1 MFKPLIRS
9 SARLGAASALLI
21 AASALAHERP
31 LPQLSPASGVS
42 LTGTCGLLL
51 SLAFPDTSLTSVTT
65 VATGALQVAG
75 QPIAAH
81 CLVTGRMQERTSS
94 VDGQAYAIGFE
105 MRLPLQ
111 WNGRFFHQG
120 NGGTDGRVAP
130 ATGVAGSGG
139 PLSNALHKG
148 FVVLSS
154 DAGHSN
160 AQNPLFGM
168 DPQARINYGYGAVQV
183 LTPMAKALIT
193 AAYGKGPDRSYFGGT
208 SNGGR
213 HAMVTAARLPAEYD
227 GILANSPGFNLPI
240 AAAAQLY
247 SAQQWRRVATDE
259 NDLSTAFT
267 LAERQTVA
275 RAVLDSCDHLD
286 GLADGTV
293 QDVEAC
299 RRKFRL
305 EDDVPTCAGPRT
317 GSCLTADQKD
327 AIGKAFRGPVDRRG
341 RLLYA
346 TQPFDPGLATSGW
359 AGWKFVN
366 SVGNT
371 RDPVAVGIIFQV
383 PPQPSVASDLAAS
396 RAFAFNYSFRTD
408 FPKLFA
414 TDATYTE
421 SSVSFMT
428 PPRPT
433 RLERL
438 RDRGGKMIVVHGVS
452 DGPFSVDDT
461 QRWYEDLDD
470 VNHGR
475 ADRFVRF
482 FRVPGMNHS
491 SGGPATDQY
500 DALEA
505 LVRWVE
511 QGDAPDRI
519 VAAARGV
526 GNPGGANPDLPADW
540 SSTRTRPLCPY
551 PRVAMYDGQGDPENE
566 ASFRCERSRPRR

>member
-1 MFKPLIRS
+1 
-9 SARLGAASALLI
+9 
-21 AASALAHERP
+21 
-31 LPQLSPASGVS
+31 
-42 LTGTCGLLL
+42 
-51 SLAFPDTSLTSVTT
+51 
-65 VATGALQVAG
+65 
-75 QPIAAH
+75 
-81 CLVTGRMQERTSS
+81 
-94 VDGQAYAIGFE
+94 
-105 MRLPLQ
+105 
-111 WNGRFFHQG
+111 
-120 NGGTDGRVAP
+120 
-130 ATGVAGSGG
+130 
-139 PLSNALHKG
+139 
-148 FVVLSS
+148 
-154 DAGHSN
+154 
-160 AQNPLFGM
+160 
-168 DPQARINYGYGAVQV
+168 
-183 LTPMAKALIT
+183 MAKALIA

-247 SAQQWRRVATDE
+247 TAQQLRRVATDE
-259 NDLSTAFT
+259 TDLSTAFT

-275 RAVLDSCDHLD
+275 RALLDVCDRLD
-286 GLADGTV
+286 GLVDGLV

-299 RRKFRL
+299 RRRFSL
-305 EDDVPTCAGPRT
+305 QDDVPTCAGPRT
-317 GSCLTADQKD
+317 GACLSEEQKD

-383 PPQPSVASDLAAS
+383 PPEPSVASDLAAS
-396 RAFAFNYSFRTD
+396 RAFAFSYSFRTD

-414 TDATYTE
+414 SDATYTE
-421 SSVSFMT
+421 NSVSFMT

-433 RLERL
+433 RLDKL

-461 QRWYEDLDD
+461 QRWYEALDD
-470 VNHGR
+470 ANRGR
-475 ADRFVRF
+475 AERFVRF

-500 DALEA
+500 DALES

-511 QGDAPDRI
+511 HGEAPDRI
-519 VAAARGV
+519 VAAARGA
-526 GNPGGANPDLPADW
+526 GNPGGANPDLPPDW
-540 SSTRTRPLCPY
+540 SPGRTRPLCPY
-551 PRVAMYDGQGDPENE
+551 PRVAVYDGAGDPERE
-566 ASFRCERSRPRR
+566 SSFRCSRSRGHR